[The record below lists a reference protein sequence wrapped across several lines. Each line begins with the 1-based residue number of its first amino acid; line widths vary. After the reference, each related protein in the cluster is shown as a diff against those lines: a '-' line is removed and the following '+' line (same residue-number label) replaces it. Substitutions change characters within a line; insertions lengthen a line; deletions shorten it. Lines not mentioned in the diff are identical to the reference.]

1 MPGWFGAL
9 IKRKMVKM
17 VKKNGK
23 NRKMVI
29 SRLKKS
35 APECPF
41 ELGKFFFKNGQC
53 PNRGGDLLKWAS
65 LNLLKHF
72 GDFLFLSIV
81 IVNSLLALLGK
92 HLIQTFPP

>member
-41 ELGKFFFKNGQC
+41 ECGGECNCYLGNAHIEVA
-53 PNRGGDLLKWAS
+53 P
-65 LNLLKHF
+65 
-72 GDFLFLSIV
+72 
-81 IVNSLLALLGK
+81 
-92 HLIQTFPP
+92 T

>member
-1 MPGWFGAL
+1 MLGGSKPLPGWFGAL

-41 ELGKFFFKNGQC
+41 ECGGGGGKCYLGNAQ
-53 PNRGGDLLKWAS
+53 
-65 LNLLKHF
+65 
-72 GDFLFLSIV
+72 IEV
-81 IVNSLLALLGK
+81 V
-92 HLIQTFPP
+92 TY